1 MAEAS
6 NNITTA
12 ASIAAQVEDG
22 HSELEFSAPVLTSDK
37 AFI

>member
-22 HSELEFSAPVLTSDK
+22 HSVLESPHQF
-37 AFI
+37 

>member
-12 ASIAAQVEDG
+12 ASIADQVEDG
-22 HSELEFSAPVLTSDK
+22 HSELESPRQF
-37 AFI
+37 